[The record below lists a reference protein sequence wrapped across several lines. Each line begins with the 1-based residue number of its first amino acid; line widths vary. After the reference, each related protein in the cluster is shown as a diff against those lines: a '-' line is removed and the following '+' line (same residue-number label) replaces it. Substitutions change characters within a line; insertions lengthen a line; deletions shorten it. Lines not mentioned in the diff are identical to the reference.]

1 MLLSF
6 SVGNFRSFNEKKTLS
21 LQATSI
27 KEHSDYLWKESSKK
41 ILPVITIYGANSS
54 GKSNLLLAFAE
65 MTQII
70 LKSSSSNSSNKLN
83 TDTFALSVENNDKPT
98 FFEASF
104 SINETFFRYGFEYTK
119 DQIQKEWL
127 YKMVEKKEKPLFLR
141 NTKGIGVDEVLFPE
155 GKDKES
161 YTPENRLFLSVV
173 DQLNGQISKS
183 IIKWFY
189 ELNVISGIHDEK
201 YKRISID
208 LLNGKNNNDF
218 LNFVDKFDLGFS
230 SLQVS
235 ERQIE
240 INFPS
245 NIPDEIKE
253 RILAQERRVLKSGHY
268 VSTESGEKEERFFS
282 LDKMES
288 EGTKKII
295 NIAGPIYDTL
305 DKGRILV
312 IDELDAKLHPL
323 LTKYIIDLFNS
334 KETNKNRAQL
344 IFATHD
350 TNLLSNKIMRRDQIW
365 FAEKEPIDNSTD
377 IYPLSELKEQDGT
390 KIRED
395 RSFEKDYINGKYGA
409 IPFLRS

>member
-173 DQLNGQISKS
+173 DQLNGQTSKS

-189 ELNVISGIHDEK
+189 DLNVISGIHDEK

-295 NIAGPIYDTL
+295 NIAGPIFDTL

-377 IYPLSELKEQDGT
+377 IYPLSELREQDGT

>member
-27 KEHSDYLWKESSKK
+27 KEHSDYIWKESSKK

-70 LKSSSSNSSNKLN
+70 LKSSSSNSSNKLH

-189 ELNVISGIHDEK
+189 DLNVISGIHDEK

-253 RILAQERRVLKSGHY
+253 RILTRERQVLKSGHY

-282 LDKMES
+282 LEKMES

-305 DKGRILV
+305 DNGRILV

-323 LTKYIIDLFNS
+323 LTRYIIDLFNS

-377 IYPLSELKEQDGT
+377 IYPLSELREQDGT

>member
-70 LKSSSSNSSNKLN
+70 LKSSSSNSSNKLH

-141 NTKGIGVDEVLFPE
+141 NTKGIGVDEDLFPE

-189 ELNVISGIHDEK
+189 DLNVISGIHDEK

-253 RILAQERRVLKSGHY
+253 RILTRERQVLKSGHY

-305 DKGRILV
+305 DNGRILV

-334 KETNKNRAQL
+334 KKTNKNRAQL

-377 IYPLSELKEQDGT
+377 IYPLSELREQDGT

>member
-377 IYPLSELKEQDGT
+377 IYPLSELREQDGT